1 MFYKSLKSSSKLVNF
16 EEAVKKG
23 LAEDG
28 GLFFPEKIKKLN
40 KEFIENLEEFSN
52 IEIAYEV
59 IKQFIGDEIN
69 ENDLKKIISLIEHSS
84 KPVIICGAGVKHS
97 KTHNEAILLSKKLNI
112 PIVSSAGH
120 GDVISSEYKLYSGQ
134 MGPRGNKIASS
145 LVKNADLILAI
156 GTRLGR

>member
-1 MFYKSLKSSSKLVNF
+1 MFYRSLKSSSKLVNF

-69 ENDLKKIISLIEHSS
+69 ENDLKNIIKNTIDFDF
-84 KPVIICGAGVKHS
+84 P
-97 KTHNEAILLSKKLNI
+97 LNR
-112 PIVSSAGH
+112 
-120 GDVISSEYKLYSGQ
+120 Y
-134 MGPRGNKIASS
+134 
-145 LVKNADLILAI
+145 
-156 GTRLGR
+156 